1 MKQLL
6 VEKYLCKKK
15 KIVAEAESVNESS
28 ELWFG
33 AWSRSSLIWVR
44 GNKVLYHN
52 NIEFPTGSYMGEAE
66 RVAARARGFLIVEW

>member
-1 MKQLL
+1 MKQSL

-15 KIVAEAESVNESS
+15 KKVDETVNESS

-33 AWSRSSLIWVR
+33 AWSRSDMIWVR

-52 NIEFPTGSYMGEAE
+52 NVEFPTGSYMGEEE
-66 RVAARARGFLIVEW
+66 RSAARARGYILLDW